1 MSDYSFMRTGIGG
14 LADPS
19 GTQWSPE
26 DWKVA
31 QAALVV
37 FTEDSMVM
45 AKKYASMRGHEE
57 ASAQDIMHC
66 LKTKTREG
74 LATSPNV
81 QERMQ
86 EYSQMLEQ
94 DQMDEEYSLEE
105 DYSGA
110 AEDLLDTLDPPADTA
125 SADPSFVSRVQ
136 EAVNTWDDWEPQN
149 DIDRILKEAV
159 NNTARA
165 FQ

>member
-1 MSDYSFMRTGIGG
+1 MSDYSFMRTGIGCI
-14 LADPS
+14 AEPAS
-19 GTQWSPE
+19 SQWSPE

-31 QAALVV
+31 QAALLV

-45 AKKYASMRGHEE
+45 AKKYASVRGHEE

-66 LKTKTREG
+66 LKAKTREG

-94 DQMDEEYSLEE
+94 DQVEEE
-105 DYSGA
+105 DGEQDYSSA
-110 AEDLLDTLDPPADTA
+110 AEDLLNTLDPPADTA
-125 SADPSFVSRVQ
+125 TADLSFVSRIQ
-136 EAVNTWDDWEPQN
+136 DSVNTWDDWEPQN
-149 DIDRILKEAV
+149 DVDRILKEAV